1 MNGNVLRTL
10 LRAWLA
16 ITVIDGV
23 FATLLPVVAYGQP
36 LGRVWQGV
44 ASTLLGP
51 SAMQGGGRT
60 MLVGLVMHAGVAF
73 AWTTVFL
80 ALALMS
86 PALRRLVERPAG
98 MFAVSAVYG
107 PAVWM
112 VMSLLVI
119 PGLTG
124 RPPMINDRWW
134 VQLLAHIPFVALPIV
149 AVIGS
154 GLHAVHDVVHVRRVG
169 DATS

>member
-10 LRAWLA
+10 LRAWL
-16 ITVIDGV
+16 VIAVVDGI
-23 FATLLPVVAYGQP
+23 FATLLPVLAYGAT

-73 AWTTVFL
+73 AWTTLFL
-80 ALALMS
+80 ALALLS

-98 MFAVSAVYG
+98 ILMVAAAYG
-107 PAVWM
+107 PGIWM

-124 RPPMINDRWW
+124 RAPTINDRWW
-134 VQLLAHIPFVALPIV
+134 VQLFAHIPFVALPIV
-149 AVIGS
+149 AVLGR
-154 GLHAVHDVVHVRRVG
+154 GLGGVHDVVPVRPVSG
-169 DATS
+169 AT

>member
-1 MNGNVLRTL
+1 MNGHILRTL

-16 ITVIDGV
+16 IAVIDGV
-23 FATLLPVVAYGQP
+23 FATLLPAVAYGAP

-60 MLVGLVMHAGVAF
+60 MLVGLLMHAGVAF
-73 AWTTVFL
+73 VWTAVFL

-86 PALRRLVERPAG
+86 PALRRLIARPTG
-98 MFAVSAVYG
+98 VVAVAAVYG
-107 PAVWM
+107 PAIWL

-124 RPPMINDRWW
+124 RAPTFDGRWW
-134 VQLLAHIPFVALPIV
+134 VQLFAHVPFVALPIV
-149 AVIGS
+149 ATVGR
-154 GLHAVHDVVHVRRVG
+154 GLGPMEGVVRVRPVG
-169 DATS
+169 DAT

>member
-10 LRAWLA
+10 LRAWL
-16 ITVIDGV
+16 VIAVVDGI

-60 MLVGLVMHAGVAF
+60 MLVGLAMHAVVAF
-73 AWTTVFL
+73 AWTTVFI
-80 ALALMS
+80 ALALLS

-98 MFAVSAVYG
+98 MVAVATLYG
-107 PAVWM
+107 PAIWM
-112 VMSLLVI
+112 VMSFLVI
-119 PGLTG
+119 RGLTG
-124 RPPMINDRWW
+124 RAPTINHRWW
-134 VQLLAHIPFVALPIV
+134 VQLFAHIPFVALPIV
-149 AVIGS
+149 AVVGR
-154 GLHAVHDVVHVRRVG
+154 GLGPIERVTRVQSLG
-169 DATS
+169 DAT